1 VKFTG
6 VILHVLYVVSFLFM
20 DDQFSCTVL
29 LLHNTVPPAYYAHL
43 AAFRVC
49 HYMDDDLS
57 DQGSS
62 SVASSRMKDGAVPVK
77 QLPKV
82 MESDKQFMFYC

>member
-29 LLHNTVPPAYYAHL
+29 LLHNTVLPAYYAHL
-43 AAFRVC
+43 AAFRAR

-57 DQGSS
+57 DQGPS

-77 QLPKV
+77 
-82 MESDKQFMFYC
+82 

>member
-1 VKFTG
+1 
-6 VILHVLYVVSFLFM
+6 M
-20 DDQFSCTVL
+20 E
-29 LLHNTVPPAYYAHL
+29 VPPAYYAHL